1 MRDAAVGSTLVV
13 GLALAIWVESLAY
26 DWDEPLLWAGDLAV
40 TVCWLGLGLTFWRR
54 GEGAAAALSL
64 AMCIAWVAGTV
75 LPVAL
80 YWHRA
85 VLVHLFLAAPR
96 WLPRGPTARAA
107 VLLAYLAWATPAPW
121 RSDWL
126 ALGAAAAVV
135 LVVLSARQGALGA
148 ERRAARA
155 ALGAALIVAF
165 ALAVGVYIRSA
176 LPPGTGAVPAL
187 VAYESGLIAAALL
200 LWRGLPRRE
209 PRPITDLVVE
219 LGGPARD
226 SLRDALA
233 QLLGDPELEIG
244 FWSPQAAAYLDADG
258 RPLAPPRGRHRMTAG
273 AHSGQGFALFVHDR
287 VMEDPALIA
296 AVTTAA
302 RLYTERDA
310 LLGRIQ
316 DQVDQ
321 LARSRRRLVIAADEE
336 RERLEQRI
344 REGPERRLHE
354 LQQRL
359 DRIPDNE
366 HGARAAEHAG
376 RAIEDLR
383 DLALGLHPRLLTGGI
398 RPALQQVVETCPL
411 PIRIRVGP
419 GRWAPAVEAT
429 TYFVCAEAI
438 NNITKHAYATK
449 GQIDVHEDGARLVVS
464 VADDGVGGAHLEGGT
479 GLFGL
484 RDRVESLGGQ
494 LTIESNEGGGTRL
507 VASIPLGPGS

>member
-1 MRDAAVGSTLVV
+1 MRDVAVGSTLVA
-13 GLALAIWVESLAY
+13 GLALAIWAESLAY

-40 TVCWLGLGLTFWRR
+40 AVCWLGLGLTFWRR
-54 GEGAAAALSL
+54 EDGPAAALSL
-64 AMCIAWVAGTV
+64 AMCAAWLAGTV

-85 VLVHLFLAAPR
+85 VLLHLFLAAPR
-96 WLPRGPTARAA
+96 WFPRRPIAGAA
-107 VLLAYLAWATPAPW
+107 VLLGYLAWATPAPW

-126 ALGAAAAVV
+126 ALGAAAGVV

-155 ALGAALIVAF
+155 ALGAALMVAV
-165 ALAVGVYIRSA
+165 ALAVGVLIRSA

-187 VAYESGLIAAALL
+187 VAYESGLVAAALL
-200 LWRGLPRRE
+200 FWRGLPRRE
-209 PRPITDLVVE
+209 PVPITDLVVE
-219 LGGPARD
+219 LGGSARD

-233 QLLGDPELEIG
+233 QLVGDPQLEIG
-244 FWSPQAAAYLDADG
+244 FWSPQAGAYLDADG
-258 RPLAPPRGRHRMTAG
+258 RPLAPPGGGHRVTAV
-273 AHSGQGFALFVHDR
+273 ARSGQGVALSVHDR
-287 VMEDPALIA
+287 VIEDPALVD

-302 RLYTERDA
+302 RLHAERDA

-321 LARSRRRLVIAADEE
+321 LARSRRRLVLAADEE

-354 LQQRL
+354 LQRRL
-359 DRIPDNE
+359 DRIPDGE
-366 HGARAAEHAG
+366 HGARAAEHVQ

-383 DLALGLHPRLLTGGI
+383 DLALGLHPRLLTDGI

-411 PIRIRVGP
+411 PIHIRVGP

-438 NNITKHAYATK
+438 NNITKHASATK

-464 VADDGVGGAHLEGGT
+464 VADDGVGGADLERGT
-479 GLFGL
+479 GLLGL

-494 LTIESNEGGGTRL
+494 LTIEANEGGGTRL
-507 VASIPLGPGS
+507 EARIPLGPGW